1 MFNEKASVD
10 YKNDVISNNDIDKSQ
25 LEGSNKEFMEKLDRG
40 FEQIRS
46 NDLKKHELIEEQI
59 NTKVKKSECFT

>member
-59 NTKVKKSECFT
+59 KTKVKKTECFT

>member
-1 MFNEKASVD
+1 MFNEKVSVD

>member
-25 LEGSNKEFMEKLDRG
+25 LEVSNKEFMEKLDRG
-40 FEQIRS
+40 FEQIRL
-46 NDLKKHELIEEQI
+46 NELKKYELIEE
-59 NTKVKKSECFT
+59 

>member
-25 LEGSNKEFMEKLDRG
+25 LEVSNKEFMEKLDRG
-40 FEQIRS
+40 FEQIKS

>member
-1 MFNEKASVD
+1 MFNEKASVN
-10 YKNDVISNNDIDKSQ
+10 YKNYVNSNNISDKNQ
-25 LEGSNKEFMEKLDRG
+25 LEVSNKEFMEKLDRG

-59 NTKVKKSECFT
+59 KTKVKKTECFT

>member
-46 NDLKKHELIEEQI
+46 NDLKKHELIEE
-59 NTKVKKSECFT
+59 